1 MVFSEVIKMEKRK
14 EKKVEEAFKGMKIFV
29 AG

>member
-14 EKKVEEAFKGMKIFV
+14 EKKVEEAFKGMKLFFV
-29 AG
+29 S